1 MAASETILAKLRE
14 RIVAFA
20 ASRIGRPEAEDVAQ
34 ETLLVL
40 HEKYREVDSIEDLVP
55 LSMRIVRFKMAALWR
70 KSARHGDAAAV
81 QAEDA
86 GLRSDADPERELI
99 VKQQRR
105 LLLEALEELGERCR
119 EILKM
124 KLAGLG
130 FEQIRVRLGVES
142 LNTVYVWDLRCR
154 RQLIERLKS
163 QWERPQ

>member
-1 MAASETILAKLRE
+1 MTASETVLAKLRE

-34 ETLLVL
+34 ETLMVL
-40 HEKYREVDSIEDLVP
+40 HEKYGGVDSIDELVP

-70 KSARHGDAAAV
+70 KSARHGESSSV

-86 GLRSDADPERELI
+86 NLRSDDNPERDLI
-99 VKQQRR
+99 AGEQRR
-105 LLLEALEELGERCR
+105 LLLEALDELGERCR

-124 KLAGLG
+124 KMAGLG
-130 FEQIRVRLGVES
+130 FEQIRVRLGAGS

-154 RQLIERLKS
+154 RQLIERLKPL
-163 QWERPQ
+163 WERPQ

>member
-40 HEKYREVDSIEDLVP
+40 HEKYGEVEAIEELVP
-55 LSMRIVRFKMAALWR
+55 LSMRIVRFKLAAGWR
-70 KSARHGDAAAV
+70 KSARHGEATSV

-154 RQLIERLKS
+154 RQLIERLKP

>member
-1 MAASETILAKLRE
+1 MAASETVLAKLRE

-20 ASRIGRPEAEDVAQ
+20 ASRIGRPEAEDLAQ
-34 ETLLVL
+34 ETLMVL
-40 HEKYREVDSIEDLVP
+40 HEKYGGVEAIDELVP

-70 KSARHGDAAAV
+70 KSARHGESSSV

-86 GLRSDADPERELI
+86 DLRAQADPEREVI
-99 VKQQRR
+99 EKEQRR

-124 KLAGLG
+124 KMAGLG
-130 FEQIRVRLGVES
+130 FEQIRVRLGAES

-154 RQLIERLKS
+154 RQLIERLKPL
-163 QWERPQ
+163 WEKSL